1 LPGLRRVH
9 QACARP
15 GFLARDDAFWAL
27 RLHDPVHRRKGAAPL
42 RCLVAGDPADPD
54 GYALHSLAGEWAPN
68 GPNGT
73 LHVRE
78 VLARSPGAHA
88 ALWTWLTTTDLT
100 STVCAEHLPVD
111 DALLTLLANPRSVGA
126 TWGDGLHVRLVD
138 LPAALCARGWAAPV
152 DVVLEVADRSC
163 RWNAGRWRL
172 TAGPDGATC
181 ARTAADPD
189 LSCDVADLGAVHLGG
204 TSLQQLA
211 AAGRVSE
218 WTPGAVRSLSVAAR
232 GEVAPW
238 SPMVF

>member
-1 LPGLRRVH
+1 
-9 QACARP
+9 
-15 GFLARDDAFWAL
+15 
-27 RLHDPVHRRKGAAPL
+27 
-42 RCLVAGDPADPD
+42 
-54 GYALHSLAGEWAPN
+54 
-68 GPNGT
+68 
-73 LHVRE
+73 
-78 VLARSPGAHA
+78 
-88 ALWTWLTTTDLT
+88 
-100 STVCAEHLPVD
+100 
-111 DALLTLLANPRSVGA
+111 
-126 TWGDGLHVRLVD
+126 
-138 LPAALCARGWAAPV
+138 V

-204 TSLQQLA
+204 TSLHQLA